1 MPAIRIPVMDL
12 KPQVAPLREQILA
25 AWAKAL
31 EQTAFCLGPEVE
43 AFEQEFAQY
52 CGAAHGIGVNSGTS
66 ALHLALRALGVGP
79 GDEVLTTPYTFVA
92 TCWAISYCGAA
103 PVFADILPSTFNL
116 DPAAAEKALTRK
128 TKALIAVHLYGQPA
142 QMDAL
147 CDLAKRKG
155 LPLIEDAAQAHGAM
169 FQGRRVGTFGTIGCF
184 SFYPSKNLGAC
195 GEGGL
200 CTTQDAALA
209 AKLKLLRNHA
219 SPAPYRFDELGYN
232 YRMENLQAA
241 ALRIKLPHL
250 EGWNERR
257 RAIAARYNELLKDT
271 DVRTPAVGPE
281 RTHVYHLYVVR
292 HRQRNALARHLEEAG
307 IGTARHYPIPVHRQ
321 PAYAHLDIP
330 EGAFLNAEQAARECL
345 SLPMYPELSDALVD
359 EVAAAVKAW
368 KP

>member
-52 CGAAHGIGVNSGTS
+52 CGAAHAIGVNSGTS
-66 ALHLALRALGVGP
+66 ALHVALAALGVGP

-92 TCWAISYCGAA
+92 TSWAVSYCGAT
-103 PVFADILPSTFNL
+103 PVFADIVPATFNL

-128 TKALIAVHLYGQPA
+128 TKAIIAVHLYGQPA

-219 SPAPYRFDELGYN
+219 SSAPYRFDELGYN

-257 RAIAARYNELLKDT
+257 RAIAARYDELLKDT

-281 RTHVYHLYVVR
+281 RSHVYHLYVVR

-307 IGTARHYPIPVHRQ
+307 IGTARHYPVPVHRQ

-330 EGAFLNAEQAARECL
+330 EGAFPCAEQAARECL
-345 SLPMYPELSDALVD
+345 SLPMYPELSDAQVD